1 MTEAQ
6 AMDEERS
13 GTALLRRADGASA
26 GPAPEGKLQLE
37 RIAGL
42 PVQVDVRIPLPNF
55 RVADL
60 LSLAAG
66 SVVASEWETSE
77 DIPLRCG
84 AVHLVWTEFEVVDNT
99 LAVRVTRLV

>member
-6 AMDEERS
+6 TIGEEGG
-13 GTALLRRADGASA
+13 GTALLRRADGASGEVA
-26 GPAPEGKLQLE
+26 QEAKLQLD

-55 RVADL
+55 RVADV

-66 SVVASEWETSE
+66 SVVASEWATSD
-77 DIPLRCG
+77 DIPLCCG
-84 AVHLVWTEFEVVDNT
+84 AVHLVWTEFEVVDDT